1 MFSLFCA
8 VMGGCFYF
16 SVSLCVS
23 VLSNGYIFSS
33 KMDSR
38 LCVCRYGWGGKI
50 TPFTQINNRV
60 LWDRCRIYKVEVG
73 FCLLLP
79 YHTIPLVLNP
89 SLMGNYWKSKA
100 EKALCTLFVAFTQLQ
115 LTHTWTLN
123 WYVSIPFTTFSIC
136 FWSFLWSFSVS
147 SVSHFLNY

>member
-1 MFSLFCA
+1 
-8 VMGGCFYF
+8 MGGCFYF

-60 LWDRCRIYKVEVG
+60 L
-73 FCLLLP
+73 
-79 YHTIPLVLNP
+79 
-89 SLMGNYWKSKA
+89 
-100 EKALCTLFVAFTQLQ
+100 
-115 LTHTWTLN
+115 
-123 WYVSIPFTTFSIC
+123 
-136 FWSFLWSFSVS
+136 
-147 SVSHFLNY
+147 